1 MSTVH
6 VLRRPTGGSSTSST
20 DTSDLRDTFRRLG
33 VDMVDLTGRSAEN
46 SQTALREALN
56 ADEVEHVVVVGGD
69 GLVHLAVQ
77 ELAQTGV
84 PLSILPAGS
93 GNDFAAALGIVEQDP
108 ARVLREPSLV
118 DLLRVS
124 REGDLVRWIAS
135 VAIAGFPAQINERAN
150 RMRFPIGGMIYT
162 LATIAEL
169 PRFTRRKFDIE
180 VDDEV
185 LSTDSAMLAIGN
197 TCFMGGG
204 MLVCPDARPDDGR
217 AHLTTIEGV
226 GRLGLLR
233 HLVSQRG
240 GTANRPEVLRRSAST
255 IRLQAPAID
264 LWGDGEFVGALPL
277 QVDLIPDALAVTL
290 PQS

>member
-6 VLRRPTGGSSTSST
+6 VLRRPTGGSSKSSAGVA
-20 DTSDLRDTFRRLG
+20 DLEDSFQRLG
-33 VDMVDLTGRSAEN
+33 VDMIDLTGRTAEE
-46 SQTALREALN
+46 SQAALHDALKSGT
-56 ADEVEHVVVVGGD
+56 VERVVVVGGD

-77 ELAQTGV
+77 ELAQTKV
-84 PLSILPAGS
+84 PLSILPTGS
-93 GNDFAAALGIVEQDP
+93 GNDFAAALGIAEPDP
-108 ARVLREPSLV
+108 TSALREHTFV
-118 DLLRVS
+118 DLLKIS
-124 REGDLVRWIAS
+124 RDDQVLRWVAS

-169 PRFTRRKFDIE
+169 PRFTRRQFVLE
-180 VDDEV
+180 VDGEE
-185 LSTDSAMLAIGN
+185 LSTDSALLAIGN

-204 MLVCPDARPDDGR
+204 MLVCPDARPDDGL

-240 GTANRPEVLRRSAST
+240 GTADRPEVLRRSARKVT
-255 IRLQAPAID
+255 LQAPAID
-264 LWGDGEFVGALPL
+264 LWGDGEYVGALPL
-277 QVDLIPDALAVTL
+277 QIDVVPNALAVTL
-290 PQS
+290 PSS

>member
-1 MSTVH
+1 
-6 VLRRPTGGSSTSST
+6 
-20 DTSDLRDTFRRLG
+20 
-33 VDMVDLTGRSAEN
+33 MVDLTGRSAEN

-204 MLVCPDARPDDGR
+204 MLVCPDARPDDGQ